1 MTRAVEFTLKS
12 FLEAHGLSVYRL
24 AEAASGRVSRGT
36 VYSLARGLATR
47 VDLGTLGAVITT
59 LEELT
64 GEVVTPADL
73 LQAVDVPVN
82 DETRGWL
89 EASIEP
95 PMEPY
100 DWGDVDPTTLGRP
113 IRWMADGQMIIEMSA
128 REISAEEA

>member
-12 FLEAHGLSVYRL
+12 FLEAHALSVYRL

-36 VYSLARGLATR
+36 VYSLARGRVTR

-64 GEVVTPADL
+64 GEEVTPADL
-73 LQAVDVPVN
+73 LRAVDVPVLD

-89 EASIEP
+89 AASLEP

-100 DWGDVDPTTLGRP
+100 DWGDVDPFTLGQLSPQEYAP
-113 IRWMADGQMIIEMSA
+113 IVHALRLTFGLA
-128 REISAEEA
+128 